1 MRPTHLNALRAS
13 ICACALI
20 AGLSAPSS
28 NAKFLSQTRLQTGSQ
43 SGPQSG
49 GTVDAARRD
58 ETSKLPD
65 TPAGKTLGEFI
76 RAFNT
81 GDLGTL
87 RRFHK
92 DRGGDEENARQ
103 DIEFYQQTGGLKL
116 HRVTRSDQFEIEV
129 LVQTKKEERWMSLA
143 IGVEPATPHGIA
155 DIRVRPATGPGE
167 KGGERGTSTEPSN
180 EKLSEAG
187 MIEHLN
193 AIIDKGVGDDSF
205 SGVVMV
211 ARDGKPVFQRAA
223 GLASK
228 SYDVP
233 NRVDTKF
240 NLGSINK
247 FFTRIAISQ
256 LIEQGK
262 LSLDDTIGK
271 HLPDYPN
278 KEAAEKVTI
287 KQL

>member
-1 MRPTHLNALRAS
+1 MRPTHLNALRAP

-28 NAKFLSQTRLQTGSQ
+28 DARFLSQTRLQTGT
-43 SGPQSG
+43 QSG

-58 ETSKLPD
+58 ETIRLPG

-116 HRVTRSDQFEIEV
+116 HSVTRSDQFEIEI

-155 DIRVRPATGPGE
+155 DIRVRP
-167 KGGERGTSTEPSN
+167 
-180 EKLSEAG
+180 
-187 MIEHLN
+187 
-193 AIIDKGVGDDSF
+193 
-205 SGVVMV
+205 
-211 ARDGKPVFQRAA
+211 
-223 GLASK
+223 
-228 SYDVP
+228 
-233 NRVDTKF
+233 
-240 NLGSINK
+240 
-247 FFTRIAISQ
+247 
-256 LIEQGK
+256 
-262 LSLDDTIGK
+262 
-271 HLPDYPN
+271 
-278 KEAAEKVTI
+278 
-287 KQL
+287 